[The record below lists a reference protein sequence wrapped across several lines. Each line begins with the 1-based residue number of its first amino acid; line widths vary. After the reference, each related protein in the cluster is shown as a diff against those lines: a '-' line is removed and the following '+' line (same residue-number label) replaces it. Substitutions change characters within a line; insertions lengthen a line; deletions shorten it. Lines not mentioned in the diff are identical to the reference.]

1 MPSVFWPADSSN
13 ETSTW
18 TVVSAC
24 AAPAVIARTSS
35 EPATN
40 EAKPRTLRARIIDMA
55 FPPSGVMESSRPYEG
70 SRVRTRGEVRA
81 LRRTVRTGL
90 VPCEGFVTRRRLSV
104 PSGRDHYHP
113 RHRSRRFLTVALSSV
128 SSVAHRG
135 DDRVRG
141 RVYGRRLSDI
151 APPDHSPLHGA
162 WSRRSDHGAGG
173 CRVDGQVGRLSARR
187 AHPTERRGLG
197 RRRHLHR
204 GRTRR
209 RGYHRRRRLLDEPDL
224 GTADS
229 AGFPRATG

>member
-35 EPATN
+35 EPAIN
-40 EAKPRTLRARIIDMA
+40 EARPRTVRARIIDMV

-70 SRVRTRGEVRA
+70 SRVRTRGRSELSA
-81 LRRTVRTGL
+81 LRRTVRTWL
-90 VPCEGFVTRRRLSV
+90 VPCEGLVTRRRLSA

-113 RHRSRRFLTVALSSV
+113 RHRSRKSLTVALSSV

-141 RVYGRRLSDI
+141 RVHGRRLI
-151 APPDHSPLHGA
+151 AIGPSGHSPLHGA
-162 WSRRSDHGAGG
+162 WSRRSDRGAGG
-173 CRVDGQVGRLSARR
+173 RRVDGQIGRLSAHR
-187 AHPTERRGLG
+187 AHPTERRRLG
-197 RRRHLHR
+197 RRRHLYR
-204 GRTRR
+204 GWTRR
-209 RGYHRRRRLLDEPDL
+209 CRYHRRRRLLHETDL
-224 GTADS
+224 G
-229 AGFPRATG
+229 